1 MLADDD
7 HNDIRIEAALIK
19 LYASEMAW
27 QVADA
32 LVQIRGGRGYE
43 TSASLIARGERP
55 IAAEQLLRDL
65 RINRIFEG
73 STEIMHLLI
82 AREAVDQH
90 LAVAGDIIEPE
101 ASFGRKAKAAVRAGG
116 FYAWWLPTLAVGA
129 GQFPGGY
136 SAYGPLGK
144 HVRFVERSSRKLAR
158 STFYAMARW
167 QGKLER
173 KQRFLARV
181 VDIGAELFAMS
192 AACVRAKSE
201 RAEHPE
207 GVELADLFC
216 RQARRRVQEQFR
228 ALWRNTDARDVALA
242 RRVSDGAYTAFEE
255 GVVTPAAE
263 GDWVASWQPG
273 ASTETDVRRRIP
285 R

>member
-1 MLADDD
+1 
-7 HNDIRIEAALIK
+7 
-19 LYASEMAW
+19 MAW
-27 QVADA
+27 QIADA
-32 LVQIRGGRGYE
+32 LIQIRGGRGYE
-43 TSASLIARGERP
+43 TAASLSARGERP
-55 IAAEQLLRDL
+55 IAVEQLLRDL

-101 ASFGRKAKAAVRAGG
+101 ASLGRKARAAGRAGL
-116 FYAWWLPTLAVGA
+116 FYGRWLPTLAVGT
-129 GQFPGGY
+129 GQVPGGY
-136 SAYGPLGK
+136 GAYGPLAK
-144 HVRFVERSSRKLAR
+144 HVRYVERAARKLGR
-158 STFYAMARW
+158 STFYGMARW

-173 KQRFLARV
+173 KQGFLARV

-192 AACVRAKSE
+192 AACVRARAE
-201 RAEHPE
+201 RHEHPE

-216 RQARRRVQEQFR
+216 RQARRRIDVHFR

-242 RRVSDGAYTAFEE
+242 RKVSEGAYVAYEQ
-255 GVVTPAAE
+255 GVITPPAQ
-263 GDWVASWQPG
+263 GDWVAHWEPG

-285 R
+285 TSP